1 MQLQILLNRTELKI
15 NNICFLFPN
24 NEQDFSLFQF
34 KDGKYVID
42 NLTYLSETVELIVD
56 LNKNIISILFD
67 SPEFFSENLLSSKI
81 INRFLKKYC
90 LNDSDIVLE
99 HPTRFKLK
107 KTKTA
112 WDEFIFYYDAHQGDI
127 SLEIKFNLV

>member
-1 MQLQILLNRTELKI
+1 MFFKSKKKANINWLL
-15 NNICFLFPN
+15 
-24 NEQDFSLFQF
+24 
-34 KDGKYVID
+34 
-42 NLTYLSETVELIVD
+42 VD
-56 LNKNIISILFD
+56 IFY
-67 SPEFFSENLLSSKI
+67 SSKI

-107 KTKTA
+107 KNKTA